1 MAKYTIISDIG
12 KGILALLRDK
22 LVPDVVDKA
31 DSIGICDPKERG
43 NYIVG
48 IHPYDIKEDTSG
60 TAKDSKTLP
69 DGSVQDAPAM
79 IEINYVISVSSK
91 AEIESKALDEAK
103 IIGKV
108 IQIFKDNPV
117 IPARYMPNNAGS
129 PVENVPVNMLP
140 INMEEKVKV
149 WTMFGESYKLSVFY
163 VVGPVAID
171 SGNIHKPKK
180 RVESIYIGT
189 KQFRRKKEIHFATFL
204 KEEDIDDEYTQRPDE
219 DEDESEDDDFGDEDS
234 GDEDSDD
241 DFGDDDLGDDSGDDL
256 GDDSGDDLGDD
267 SGDDLGDDLGD
278 DSGDDLGDDSGD
290 DLGDDSGDDLGDD
303 SGDDSGDDLGD
314 DSGDDLGDDL
324 GDDSGDDLGDDSG
337 DDSGDDL
344 GDDSGDDLGDDLG
357 DDSGDDLSDGGEDV

>member
-1 MAKYTIISDIG
+1 MAKYTIIADIG

-69 DGSVQDAPAM
+69 DGSIQDPPAM
-79 IEINYVISVSSK
+79 VELNYVISVSSK

-117 IPARYMPNNAGS
+117 IPARYMPNNAGT

-180 RVESIYIGT
+180 RVESIYLGT
-189 KQFRRKKEIHFATFL
+189 KQFRRKKELHFATFL

-219 DEDESEDDDFGDEDS
+219 DEDESEDDDFDDEDSGDEDS

-241 DFGDDDLGDDSGDDL
+241 DFGDDDSGDEDSDDDGLDEDSGDDGLDEDSGDDGLDDDSGDDGL
-256 GDDSGDDLGDD
+256 DDN
-267 SGDDLGDDLGD
+267 
-278 DSGDDLGDDSGD
+278 
-290 DLGDDSGDDLGDD
+290 
-303 SGDDSGDDLGD
+303 SGDDSGDDGLDD
-314 DSGDDLGDDL
+314 DSGDDGLDDN
-324 GDDSGDDLGDDSG
+324 SG
-337 DDSGDDL
+337 DDSGDEDSSE
-344 GDDSGDDLGDDLG
+344 GDSEADND
-357 DDSGDDLSDGGEDV
+357 GEDV

>member
-79 IEINYVISVSSK
+79 IELNYVISVSSK

-117 IPARYMPNNAGS
+117 IPARYMPNNAGA
-129 PVENVPVNMLP
+129 PIENVPVNMLP

-180 RVESIYIGT
+180 RVESIYLGT

-219 DEDESEDDDFGDEDS
+219 DEDESEDDDDFGDEDS

-241 DFGDDDLGDDSGDDL
+241 DFGDDEDSGDDLDEDSDDL
-256 GDDSGDDLGDD
+256 GDDSDDLGDD
-267 SGDDLGDDLGD
+267 SDDLGD
-278 DSGDDLGDDSGD
+278 DSDDLGDDSD
-290 DLGDDSGDDLGDD
+290 DLGDDSDDLGDD
-303 SGDDSGDDLGD
+303 SDDLGD
-314 DSGDDLGDDL
+314 DSDDL
-324 GDDSGDDLGDDSG
+324 GDDSDDLGDDS
-337 DDSGDDL
+337 DDL
-344 GDDSGDDLGDDLG
+344 GDDSDDLG
-357 DDSGDDLSDGGEDV
+357 DDSDDLGDDSDDLGDDSSDDGDDV